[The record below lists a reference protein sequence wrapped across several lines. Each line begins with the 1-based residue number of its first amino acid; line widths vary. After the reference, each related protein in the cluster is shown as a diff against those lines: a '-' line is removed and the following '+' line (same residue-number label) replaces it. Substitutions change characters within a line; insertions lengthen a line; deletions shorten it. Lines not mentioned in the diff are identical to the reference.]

1 LRRGKAEWTGDRVPT
16 INLLTWNLNK
26 REAALDALAKHVAS
40 RSLKG
45 EHFVAAVQECA
56 DDAQAIT
63 GLLRTYGATKV
74 HVVGN
79 GTMSVLSSEP
89 LQPLTIPCD
98 TVGMRLLLT
107 RASFAGRSIAIVNYH
122 GEAQGLQGSPDQT
135 ERGGIASEARWRI
148 DDHAAGDEV
157 IVLGDF
163 NAEPTDPE
171 VESLYCFSFATS
183 PTPASHK
190 SHNRSRSHLRPAPP
204 SRGTY
209 LFRSNSKGER
219 WRTFDFVVASA
230 SLAVQT
236 QAVLGFDSVPL
247 TDGTRPSA
255 SDHLPVAGTLDLP

>member
-1 LRRGKAEWTGDRVPT
+1 MPT

-26 REAALDALAKHVAS
+26 REAALEALVKHVAS

-63 GLLRTYGATKV
+63 DLLRRHGSTTV

-89 LQPLTIPCD
+89 LQPLAIPCD
-98 TVGMRLLLT
+98 TVGLRLVLT
-107 RASFAGRSIAIVNYH
+107 RTRFAGRSIAIVNYH
-122 GEAQGLQGSPDQT
+122 GEAQGLQGSPDPT

-148 DDHAAGDEV
+148 DDHAAGDAV

-171 VESLYCFSFATS
+171 VESLYCFSFAS
-183 PTPASHK
+183 NPAPASHK
-190 SHNRSRSHLRPAPP
+190 SHNRSRPHLRPVLP

-209 LFRSNSKGER
+209 LFKSQTKGER
-219 WRTFDFVVASA
+219 WRTFDFVATSPG
-230 SLAVQT
+230 LAVQT
-236 QAVLGFDSVPL
+236 EALLLLDGAPL
-247 TDGTRPSA
+247 TDGLKPTM
-255 SDHLPVAGTLDLP
+255 SDHLPISGTLDLP